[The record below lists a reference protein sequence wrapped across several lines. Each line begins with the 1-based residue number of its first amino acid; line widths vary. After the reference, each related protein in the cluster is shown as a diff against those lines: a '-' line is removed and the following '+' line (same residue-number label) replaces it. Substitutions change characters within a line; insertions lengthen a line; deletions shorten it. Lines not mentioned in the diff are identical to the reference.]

1 MTTPTPHTTYI
12 AAKLDASDDYL
23 GFGARWLYYDY
34 DSGFKIA
41 TVLAEHA
48 EWLEKRLRN
57 GLDLVS
63 LSPLQTLEVAIKAAD
78 ELPGPYE
85 PQECVD

>member
-1 MTTPTPHTTYI
+1 MTTPTPYTTYI

-41 TVLAEHA
+41 KVPAEHA
-48 EWLEKRLRN
+48 EWLEKRLRS

-63 LSPLQTLEVAIKAAD
+63 LSAQQTLEAAIKAAD
-78 ELPGPYE
+78 ELPGSYE
-85 PQECVD
+85 PQECVA

>member
-1 MTTPTPHTTYI
+1 LTTLTPPTTYI

-41 TVLAEHA
+41 KVPAEHA
-48 EWLEKRLRN
+48 EWLEKRLRS
-57 GLDLVS
+57 GLDLVA
-63 LSPLQTLEVAIKAAD
+63 LSPQQMLEAAIKAAD
-78 ELPGPYE
+78 DLPGPNE
-85 PQECVD
+85 PQVGVD

>member
-23 GFGARWLYYDY
+23 GFGGRWLYYD

-41 TVLAEHA
+41 KVPAEHA
-48 EWLEKRLRN
+48 EWLEKRLRS

-63 LSPLQTLEVAIKAAD
+63 LSPQQTLEAAIKAAD

-85 PQECVD
+85 PQEGVE

>member
-1 MTTPTPHTTYI
+1 MTTSTPYTTYI

-41 TVLAEHA
+41 KVPAEHA
-48 EWLEKRLRN
+48 PWLEKRLRR

-63 LSPLQTLEVAIKAAD
+63 LSPQQTLEAAIKAAD
-78 ELPGPYE
+78 ELLGPYE
-85 PQECVD
+85 PQESVA